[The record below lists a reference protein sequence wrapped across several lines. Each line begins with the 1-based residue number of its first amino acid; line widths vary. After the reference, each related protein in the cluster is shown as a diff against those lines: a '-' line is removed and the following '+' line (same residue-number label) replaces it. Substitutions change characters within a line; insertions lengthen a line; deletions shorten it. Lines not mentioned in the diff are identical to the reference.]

1 MRSGSV
7 VAQLLKFRQLR
18 RGVKNKLCR
27 LGRMHTRPAQVATFV
42 LALSLCAISAA
53 AQTSIF
59 KIQTSPNPNTIGNT
73 INAVTAISRNDAWA
87 VGYQNDN
94 NLNDSRS
101 LTLHWDGLTWK
112 TIPSP
117 NPGNTPACNNTANVL
132 NAVTAIA
139 TNDVWAVGFSWNS
152 CTADLIPMA
161 IHWNGTKW
169 TTVATPITPAMK
181 SLAGNSAFNGVVSFA
196 SNNVL
201 AVGYQPAANGAVLTL
216 VERWDGSKWSI
227 VSTPNGSAGGQ
238 SFSAVSA
245 SSPNDIW
252 AVGSLVVPNSN
263 KAVLTFVEHFNGSTW
278 SIIPSPSP
286 IPTGVLNANVLLSVH
301 AVSSIDVTAVGFV
314 RGFGIRTFTL
324 VEHWDGVKWS
334 VVSNPN
340 PSQSVFSILTGL
352 AVVSP
357 SDMYVVGYSASPTSG
372 QHQTLVEHFDGAKWT
387 IVASPKK
394 GLAQQLNGAFA
405 LPNTQNVWI
414 GGAFSLVGIDPE
426 FGLLQIP
433 KSLVM
438 FTPIG

>member
-1 MRSGSV
+1 
-7 VAQLLKFRQLR
+7 
-18 RGVKNKLCR
+18 VKNKQGLSVVQV
-27 LGRMHTRPAQVATFV
+27 RPAQVATLVV
-42 LALSLCAISAA
+42 LLFLSASSAA

-59 KIQTSPNPNTIGNT
+59 KIQTSPSPNTIGNT
-73 INAVTAISRNDAWA
+73 VNAVTAISRNDAWA

-101 LTLHWDGLTWK
+101 LTMHWDGLAWK
-112 TIPSP
+112 TIASP

-169 TTVATPITPAMK
+169 SAVATPITAPMK
-181 SLAGNSAFNGVVSFA
+181 SLAGNAAFNGVVSFA

-201 AVGYQPAANGAVLTL
+201 AVGYQPASNGAVLTL
-216 VERWDGSKWSI
+216 VERWNGTNWSI
-227 VSTPNGSAGGQ
+227 VTTPNGSAGGQ

-245 SSPNDIW
+245 TSPNDIW

-278 SIIPSPSP
+278 SIISSPSP

-301 AVSSIDVTAVGFV
+301 AVSPIDVTAVGFV
-314 RGFGIRTFTL
+314 RGFGISTFTL

-334 VVSNPN
+334 VVSSPN
-340 PSQSVFSILTGL
+340 PSQSVFSTLTGL

-357 SDMYVVGYSASPTSG
+357 SDMYAVGYFANPTSG
-372 QHQTLVEHFDGAKWT
+372 QHQTLIEHFNGAKWS

-405 LPNTQNVWI
+405 LPNTQNVWV

-426 FGLLQIP
+426 FGFLQIP
-433 KSLVM
+433 KTLVL
-438 FTPIG
+438 FSPIG